1 MVSLNTEGEFL
12 NGKTTTIT
20 NEVGTK
26 ADVLAP
32 IVSFYTAVATP
43 EMELVAW
50 EWVEAKSISQ
60 VILIIQETKRQASKK
75 VRRYYD
81 LTDGK
86 LFRKVYNSWNI
97 FDYKGMW
104 FSDMRYYT
112 EYKAYQK

>member
-20 NEVGTK
+20 NEIGTK

-50 EWVEAKSISQ
+50 EWAEAKSIFL
-60 VILIIQETKRQASKK
+60 VILITQEAILNGLKDKQ
-75 VRRYYD
+75 VRRLD
-81 LTDGK
+81 VTT
-86 LFRKVYNSWNI
+86 I
-97 FDYKGMW
+97 
-104 FSDMRYYT
+104 
-112 EYKAYQK
+112 

>member
-32 IVSFYTAVATP
+32 IVSFYATVATP

-50 EWVEAKSISQ
+50 EWVEAKSIFL
-60 VILIIQETKRQASKK
+60 VILITQESILNGLKDKQ
-75 VRRYYD
+75 VRRLD
-81 LTDGK
+81 VTA
-86 LFRKVYNSWNI
+86 I
-97 FDYKGMW
+97 
-104 FSDMRYYT
+104 
-112 EYKAYQK
+112 

>member
-1 MVSLNTEGEFL
+1 MSRSKKHIPSYSDYSRNY
-12 NGKTTTIT
+12 
-20 NEVGTK
+20 TK
-26 ADVLAP
+26 W
-32 IVSFYTAVATP
+32 S
-43 EMELVAW
+43 
-50 EWVEAKSISQ
+50 
-60 VILIIQETKRQASKK
+60 KRQASKK